1 MMYFLS
7 LLLLGSKVAPAR
19 RMNHAWCKASNDY
32 REVHRMQRG
41 YWQTRVRIT
50 MEACACDAIPIQR
63 WYVIKKKKK
72 KRSIQK

>member
-32 REVHRMQRG
+32 REVHRIQRG
-41 YWQTRVRIT
+41 YWQTRVGIT
-50 MEACACDAIPIQR
+50 MEACACDAIPKTEMVCNQ
-63 WYVIKKKKK
+63 KK